1 MKELRAEMD
10 RIFLGLAPLDA
21 LFVTVLPFMRDTHE
35 FAGKEGMDDGAKE
48 EERRDEIERLLAYT
62 V

>member
-1 MKELRAEMD
+1 
-10 RIFLGLAPLDA
+10 
-21 LFVTVLPFMRDTHE
+21 MRDIHE